1 LCERAELVVAVFSSK
16 NGVKSGRIERSKGG
30 FDLHCV
36 FWCEIETSI
45 STPSK
50 FNLNEVSIN
59 YFL

>member
-1 LCERAELVVAVFSSK
+1 VVAVFSSK